1 MTTKNYYSLT
11 QFTKD
16 ECRLDR
22 INFICMTN
30 KIACTCLQKL
40 FLK

>member
-1 MTTKNYYSLT
+1 MATKNYYRLT

-22 INFICMTN
+22 INFICTTN
-30 KIACTCLQKL
+30 KIACTVFKN
-40 FLK
+40 FF